1 MIGKVVAGE
10 GYDRYLIGSPNGA
23 APSGVIVGTTPNI
36 SSQDG
41 PMSVDGLSLH
51 LIVDY
56 QQDPVA
62 VVSGS
67 DNVVAGTGV
76 WTFANYTFTGLVG
89 AKLMVSGAANAGNN
103 GTFTITA
110 VSGHTATTAT
120 TGLVSETFGPNVVVF
135 VIRSETASKPHGTWT
150 IQGSNDFATAG
161 APEAGQPQQAGHWP
175 DITPFFNSPTAIAAV
190 VDATSQIVQPMG
202 HFSIR
207 NFTVTFTPSAGLGVA
222 RVARFGKS
230 WSR

>member
-1 MIGKVVAGE
+1 M
-10 GYDRYLIGSPNGA
+10 GSPNGD
-23 APSGVIVGTTPNI
+23 APSGVIVGTTPNV

-76 WTFANYTFTGLVG
+76 WTFANYDFTGKVG
-89 AKLMVSGAANAGNN
+89 ATLYVIGAAHAGNN
-103 GTFTITA
+103 STVTSGVVQTFAITA

-120 TGLVSETFGPNVVVF
+120 TGLVSETFGPNVVAF
-135 VIRSETASKPHGTWT
+135 VIRSETASKPHGIWT

-175 DITPFFNSPTAIAAV
+175 DITPFFNSPTTIAAV
-190 VDATSQIVQPMG
+190 VDATSQIVQPTG

-230 WSR
+230 WSW